1 MGLQLNSVSLAG
13 NLTSNPEAKELP
25 SGAVCNFG
33 IAINRKWK
41 DKAGTQQED
50 VTFVDC
56 TAWGK
61 TAEFVAKYL
70 VKGRGVYVEGRLQL
84 EQWEDKTG
92 GKRSKLKVVAD
103 RVQFTDAPPSGADAD
118 PFA

>member
-1 MGLQLNSVSLAG
+1 MSLQLNSISLAG
-13 NLTSNPEAKELP
+13 NLTSNPEGRDLP
-25 SGAVCNFG
+25 SGPVTNFG

-41 DKAGTQQED
+41 DKAGNPQED

-61 TAEFVAKYL
+61 TAEFVTKYL

-84 EQWEDKTG
+84 EQWEDKAG

-103 RVQFTDAPPSGADAD
+103 RVQFTDAPPQGETD